1 MDNTDVKLYFE
12 YLEYDLKSY
21 NDTFSSGMPHQKVKA
36 IMYQLCSGLNYIH
49 RNRIIHRD
57 IKPQN
62 ILVDNKGG
70 VKIADFGLARSYA
83 FPLRHY
89 TRDVVTWWY
98 RAPEIFMGCT
108 NYTPAIDIWS
118 LGCVFAQLINNFPIF
133 PEDSEISTLFTIFR
147 WGGENF
153 LNSLITGILIYRKLG
168 TPTEETWPEL
178 SKLPDYSPLYPQF
191 PKRDI
196 SVHVPSLDAE
206 GVDLLSVGVVMKVD
220 G

>member
-1 MDNTDVKLYFE
+1 MRKRASPLSSSERFLFSVISVIPILSRILLHWRESNHYRLHEVLMDNTDVKLYFE

-147 WGGENF
+147 
-153 LNSLITGILIYRKLG
+153 
-168 TPTEETWPEL
+168 
-178 SKLPDYSPLYPQF
+178 
-191 PKRDI
+191 
-196 SVHVPSLDAE
+196 
-206 GVDLLSVGVVMKVD
+206 
-220 G
+220 